1 MRPDRTLVRPAAR
14 RVLCGFL
21 IASAAVTAAHRLSA
35 QQQQGGRHAA
45 DVARIRELAAG
56 SDRGLMLDSA
66 IFWSG
71 AYARP
76 VVGLKSPAKPL
87 DSAAMAN
94 RRNTTLAVRPRR
106 IEVAQA
112 GDMAYEFSDF
122 TLSMDMA
129 TTNQHHSFTGSML
142 RVWQKVN
149 GEWKIAA
156 QFMRPHDDQPM
167 PEGAQKK
174 PE

>member
-1 MRPDRTLVRPAAR
+1 MIANRKLVRPAVR
-14 RVLCGFL
+14 RLLLAIVAG
-21 IASAAVTAAHRLSA
+21 VTVGAAHRASA
-35 QQQQGGRHAA
+35 QQQQQQGGSHAA
-45 DVARIRELAAG
+45 DVARIRELA
-56 SDRGLMLDSA
+56 SSTDRGLMMDSV

-76 VVGLKSPAKPL
+76 IVGLGTSAKPI
-87 DSAAMAN
+87 DSTSMAN
-94 RRNTTLAVRPRR
+94 RRNTQLSVRPRR

-129 TTNQHHSFTGSML
+129 TTSQHHSFTGSML

-149 GEWKIAA
+149 GQWKVAA
-156 QFMRPHDDQPM
+156 QFMRPHDDQPK
-167 PEGAQKK
+167 PEGPQR
-174 PE
+174 